1 MFAIDAGSEQEARAI
16 AETVLGRTDLAAT
29 IHDDRTGPVPEGLW
43 TVTADVDLSQ
53 VTVEPDNAQNRF
65 SYLTRNPRRR
75 DLGEPGDRRQQGC
88 GPMATGRLG
97 PAAGGSRRA
106 GASRGPRRQDLG
118 PGRRRH
124 LIRAAA
130 GFARDAPAP
139 APRTGNLRFMKV
151 GFGAPVSGAWATP
164 ENLAGFAARA
174 EQAGYASLWSFQ
186 RLLVPE
192 GSGMDEVYQSV
203 LDPMAALAYVAAG
216 TSTIRLGVAV
226 VNLPFVSPA
235 YLAKQAASVDI
246 LSGGRLDLGLGI
258 GWMPEEFAVTG
269 ASMARRGAR
278 AAEYVAVLREL
289 WSDGPSEFS
298 GEFYEVPRGGVYP
311 KPVQPGG
318 PPVLLGGLARPAL
331 ERAGR
336 IADGWVTS
344 SRTDL
349 SRIAE
354 GVGVIRAAAA
364 EAGRD
369 PEAMRIV
376 CRGVVRA
383 GAERPGPGGD
393 RLLLSGSPEQIKEDT
408 KWLGTQGVTEIFYD
422 LNWDPEVGSPNVDPA
437 AATARAAQLL
447 DALAPSPADG

>member
-1 MFAIDAGSEQEARAI
+1 
-16 AETVLGRTDLAAT
+16 
-29 IHDDRTGPVPEGLW
+29 
-43 TVTADVDLSQ
+43 
-53 VTVEPDNAQNRF
+53 
-65 SYLTRNPRRR
+65 
-75 DLGEPGDRRQQGC
+75 
-88 GPMATGRLG
+88 
-97 PAAGGSRRA
+97 
-106 GASRGPRRQDLG
+106 
-118 PGRRRH
+118 
-124 LIRAAA
+124 
-130 GFARDAPAP
+130 
-139 APRTGNLRFMKV
+139 MKI

-186 RLLVPE
+186 RLLVPD
-192 GSGMDEVYQSV
+192 GSGMDPVYHSV
-203 LDPMAALAYVAAG
+203 LDPMAALAYAAAG
-216 TSTIRLGVAV
+216 TSRIRLGVAV

-235 YLAKQAASVDI
+235 YLAKQAATVDI

-258 GWMPEEFAVTG
+258 GWMPEEFAATG
-269 ASMARRGAR
+269 APMARRGAR

-289 WSDGPSEFS
+289 WADGRSEFS
-298 GEFYEVPRGGVYP
+298 GEFYELPRSSVAP

-318 PPVLLGGLARPAL
+318 PPILLGGLARPAL

-369 PEAMRIV
+369 PDALRIV

-383 GAERPGPGGD
+383 GAEATAPGGG
-393 RLLLSGSPEQIKEDT
+393 RLLLSGRPDQIREDT
-408 KWLGTQGVTEIFYD
+408 RWLAGQGVTEIFYD
-422 LNWDPEVGSPNVDPA
+422 LNWDPQVGSPDADPA
-437 AATARAAQLL
+437 SAAARAGEIL
-447 DALAPSPADG
+447 DALAPVSAGG